1 MGDHTF
7 SPNCYQLSKNKRR
20 PPLIVMPPFSS
31 SLSLP
36 LPPLSLPSSLCKN
49 RSVHYTHACKIFM
62 NPKNPLFRQ
71 TFPLYFL
78 SFCLSTKA
86 YHIISASTV
95 STLQFHISFGLV
107 YPIFIIFTFSLF
119 YVSLFLFCQYFCFII
134 PPFVFPVFLANNC
147 Q

>member
-95 STLQFHISFGLV
+95 STLQFHISFCTFVGLV
-107 YPIFIIFTFSLF
+107 YPFFFSLSRL
-119 YVSLFLFCQYFCFII
+119 SLSFLSIFLFHYPSICLSGFSCK
-134 PPFVFPVFLANNC
+134 
-147 Q
+147 